1 MTTTPGGRHWLAA
14 GMLLLA
20 CAGQG
25 VGFVVG
31 KASLL
36 AQAPLVAG
44 ESSWFVAA
52 QNLAPRFIVGV
63 VLLVACYGVR
73 VLQLTRQEWKQAA
86 FLAGTSFV
94 GCLFQVD
101 GMQRTSA
108 SVAAFITQFYVML
121 IPCWTALL
129 QRRRS
134 AFAGPTADKPG
145 WVIVVAVALVLTGM
159 AVLAGIDWRTLRI
172 GSGELAV
179 MTGAVFFSFMLFSI
193 NWPGFAANRPERATA
208 GMFALEAVAF
218 ALLCPLLQQSPGS
231 TLAPLRSPEWVVLI
245 IAAAVIASAGPF
257 ILVTRWQR
265 FMSATEA
272 GLIYSLGPVFSAL
285 TGLFLPALIAGATQ
299 VVYPNETLTA
309 ALVGGGVLIF
319 AANALVQFKPA
330 TPAARS

>member
-1 MTTTPGGRHWLAA
+1 MTTPAGRHWLAA

-63 VLLVACYGVR
+63 LLLVAFYGVR

-108 SVAAFITQFYVML
+108 SVAAFITQFYVVL

-129 QRRRS
+129 QSRRPR
-134 AFAGPTADKPG
+134 
-145 WVIVVAVALVLTGM
+145 WVEIAAVALVLAGM

-231 TLAPLRSPEWVVLI
+231 TLAPLHSPEWVGLI

-265 FMSATEA
+265 FMPATEA

-299 VVYPNETLTA
+299 VVYPNEALTT

-319 AANALVQFKPA
+319 AANALVQLK
-330 TPAARS
+330 PAARP

>member
-1 MTTTPGGRHWLAA
+1 MTMTTPAGRHWLAA

-36 AQAPLVAG
+36 AQTPLVVG
-44 ESSWFVAA
+44 ESSWFVAS

-63 VLLVACYGVR
+63 LMLMAFYGVR
-73 VLQLTRQEWKQAA
+73 VLQLTRQEWKQAG
-86 FLAGTSFV
+86 FLAVTSLL

-108 SVAAFITQFYVML
+108 SVAAFITQFYVVL
-121 IPCWTALL
+121 IPCWAALL
-129 QRRRS
+129 QRRR
-134 AFAGPTADKPG
+134 PG
-145 WVIVVAVALVLTGM
+145 WVEIGAVGLVLAGM
-159 AVLAGIDWRTLRI
+159 AILAGIDWQTLSI

-193 NWPGFAANRPERATA
+193 NWPSFAANRPERATA
-208 GMFALEAVAF
+208 GMFAIEAIAF
-218 ALLCPLLQQSPGS
+218 SALCPILQKSPGS
-231 TLAPLRSPEWVVLI
+231 TLAPLHSFEWIWLI
-245 IAAAVIASAGPF
+245 TAAAVIASAGPF

-272 GLIYSLGPVFSAL
+272 GLIYSLGPVFSAFS
-285 TGLFLPALIAGATQ
+285 GLFLPAMIAGWTQ
-299 VVYPNETLTA
+299 VVYPNEVLTTS
-309 ALVGGGVLIF
+309 LIVGGLLIF
-319 AANALVQFKPA
+319 AANALIQFKPA
-330 TPAARS
+330 AKIS

>member
-1 MTTTPGGRHWLAA
+1 MTTPTPAGRHWLAA

-36 AQAPLVAG
+36 AQTPLVAG

-63 VLLVACYGVR
+63 LILVACYGVR
-73 VLQLTRQEWKQAA
+73 VLQLTRQEWRQAG
-86 FLAGTSFV
+86 FLAATSLV

-108 SVAAFITQFYVML
+108 SVAAFITQFYVVL
-121 IPCWTALL
+121 IPCWAALL
-129 QRRRS
+129 HRRRPS
-134 AFAGPTADKPG
+134 WMEIG
-145 WVIVVAVALVLTGM
+145 AVALVLFGM
-159 AVLAGIDWRTLRI
+159 AILAGIDWRTLRI

-208 GMFALEAVAF
+208 GMFAIEAVAF
-218 ALLCPLLQQSPGS
+218 TVMCPLLQKSPGS
-231 TLAPLRSPEWVVLI
+231 TLAPLQSTEWVWLI
-245 IAAAVIASAGPF
+245 TAAAVIASAGPF

-285 TGLFLPALIAGATQ
+285 SGLFLPALIAGWTQ
-299 VVYPNETLTA
+299 VVYPNEKLTA
-309 ALVGGGVLIF
+309 ALVAGGLLIF
-319 AANALVQFKPA
+319 AANALIQLKPA
-330 TPAARS
+330 AKAG